1 MDGDGYGGVGAGKT
15 GAVTFA
21 MRGFLAPARN
31 RRPNITAAVVGV
43 ALRANMKSCD
53 SAGSGSTLVKVGDGG
68 GRR

>member
-1 MDGDGYGGVGAGKT
+1 MDGDGYGGVGAGKN

-21 MRGFLAPARN
+21 MRGARN